1 MIKIR
6 NHGKSS
12 TKIRSIKFPGGE
24 INVDIRETG
33 TFFTLEA
40 HLHSSDDIME
50 LLLATDALRR
60 CNGEGI
66 EINLVLPYIPYA
78 RQDRVCN
85 YGESLSIK
93 VFCDLINAQNYNS
106 VTVYDPHSDVAPAL
120 LNNCI
125 VYEQWELMDGI
136 WDYIDKDSIVL
147 VSPDAGALK
156 KTYKI
161 AKQYEI
167 EHVLAADK
175 VRNTLTGEITG
186 TILHRSDFE
195 VANKNFLIVDDICD
209 GGRTFTE
216 LSKKLKP
223 LIDGEIYLYITHAI
237 LSKGL
242 GQLMKNIEHI
252 YTANPWCENVNED
265 YITILKP

>member
-6 NHGKSS
+6 NHGEPS

-33 TFFTLEA
+33 TVFTLEA

-50 LLLATDALRR
+50 LLLATDALKR
-60 CNGEGI
+60 CNAKDI

-85 YGESLSIK
+85 YGEALSIK

-125 VYEQWELMDGI
+125 IYEQWELIDEI
-136 WDYIDKDSIVL
+136 WDYIDMNNTVL

-156 KTYKI
+156 KTYKL
-161 AKQYEI
+161 AKQ
-167 EHVLAADK
+167 HGFGNVVTADK
-175 VRNTLTGEITG
+175 SRNVATGEITG
-186 TILHRSDFE
+186 TILHGSNLDIG
-195 VANKNFLIVDDICD
+195 NKDFLIVDDICD

-216 LSKKLKP
+216 LAKKLKP
-223 LIDGEIYLYITHAI
+223 LTNGKIYLYVTHAI

-242 GQLMKNIEHI
+242 APLMKNIDHI
-252 YTANPWCENVNED
+252 FTANPWCENVNED